1 MTQAK
6 LKDRLTQKEQ
16 DDCISLLQICITDI
30 ELHLNIMTVD
40 LVGHVLKKLY
50 TIVNEDMGWQGWLLA
65 AHKANVS
72 LHNFFENVFKYQA
85 HNIIYT

>member
-1 MTQAK
+1 MQNASRTKLCRQPMTQAK

-50 TIVNEDMGWQGWLLA
+50 TIVNEDMG
-65 AHKANVS
+65 
-72 LHNFFENVFKYQA
+72 
-85 HNIIYT
+85 